1 MREEEP
7 DIEIP
12 DGWTVSQYKFS
23 GNFKL
28 IAEFEHKESGAEV
41 RCMPY
46 KTYSD
51 QPGFCNAHR
60 VILVDPD
67 DGVEEIAVGME
78 LEYVEDAEHAA
89 LEAMKKY
96 SEGL

>member
-7 DIEIP
+7 DKEIP
-12 DGWTVSQYKFS
+12 NGWTVSQYKFS

-28 IAEFEHKESGAEV
+28 IAEFEHKKSGAEV
-41 RCMPY
+41 RCKPY

-51 QPGFCNAHR
+51 QPGFPDAHR
-60 VILVDPD
+60 VILVDPE
-67 DGVEEIAVGME
+67 DGVEEVAKGLE
-78 LEYVEDAEHAA
+78 LEYVEDAENAA

-96 SEGL
+96 SEES